1 MKFRILLIFNEKE
14 VYHIQSVKGEEW
26 MFFSKLTKASDLS
39 SD

>member
-1 MKFRILLIFNEKE
+1 MKLRTLLIFNERE

-26 MFFSKLTKASDLS
+26 MFFSKLTKTSDLS